1 MAAIFFYG
9 KEENTDK
16 LEVDM
21 SKKIVII
28 LIVLVL
34 CAGGAAGGYFFWNHM
49 QKEKKFEHDINI
61 LFDYKLGMN
70 ASRIKSKLHDDFDAE
85 SIATINS
92 DAIGKFYRVEI
103 QDFCGYEGLTAKLII
118 VLDKKDEKI
127 AEMVISIDGDEK
139 YNDIKDE
146 FIILMKEKCGEGNKV
161 YEGEYKEGNGMMGLC
176 AYRTGDEDTDLVYST
191 SYSSTS
197 IFMSCRL
204 KKDFYKEFGNMF
216 N

>member
-1 MAAIFFYG
+1 
-9 KEENTDK
+9 
-16 LEVDM
+16 M

-70 ASRIKSKLHDDFDAE
+70 DSRIKSKLHNDFDAE
-85 SIATINS
+85 SITTLNNET
-92 DAIGKFYRVEI
+92 IGKFYRVEI

-118 VLDKKDEKI
+118 VFDKKDEKNV
-127 AEMVISIDGDEK
+127 EMVILIDGDEK
-139 YNDIKDE
+139 YNDIRDE
-146 FIILMKEKCGEGNKV
+146 FIILMKEKCGEGNKI
-161 YEGEYKEGNGMMGLC
+161 YEGEYEYKEGNGMMGLC
-176 AYRTGDEDTDLVYST
+176 AYRTGDEDTDLVYAT
-191 SYSSTS
+191 WYSSTS
-197 IFMSCRL
+197 IFMNCHL
-204 KKDFYKEFGNMF
+204 KKDFYKEFGNML